1 MNKNYYYLFLLL
13 FCGTISFAQTNIVTY
28 TGNAGKVTFYD
39 VMQISDGTFIVSGY
53 ADNLDWIPSNVVKTQ

>member
-13 FCGTISFAQTNIVTY
+13 FCGTISFAQTNIATY
-28 TGNAGKVTFYD
+28 AGNAGKETFYD

-53 ADNLDWIPSNVVKTQ
+53 ADNLDGIPSNVVKTQ